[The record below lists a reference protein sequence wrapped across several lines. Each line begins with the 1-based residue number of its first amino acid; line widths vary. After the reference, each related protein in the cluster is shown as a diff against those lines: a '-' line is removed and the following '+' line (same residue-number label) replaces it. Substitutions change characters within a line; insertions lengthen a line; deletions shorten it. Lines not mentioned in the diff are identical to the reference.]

1 MLNGCEWLR
10 CILAYLEWL
19 LWDHTE
25 NESDLTCNNTT
36 FQDVY
41 LKKPPPPSTL
51 YKVWA
56 TQQDSLQQRD
66 QKKTTRCQR
75 CLWLVSGS
83 REFPR
88 DSAFSRSWCP
98 ARSWGGRLFSIV
110 GNNQDLASSFEAQS
124 PDFIVRKF
132 SQNQKLW
139 PSQTWHSPFFKLI
152 GKWSQTLTTSMLFRT
167 KFEKTPSAI
176 SFWD

>member
-83 REFPR
+83 REFSR

-98 ARSWGGRLFSIV
+98 ARSWGLRWTIVQHRGKQPRPGKLLRSTISRFYRMEVLTKPEVVTISNVTLSLF
-110 GNNQDLASSFEAQS
+110 
-124 PDFIVRKF
+124 
-132 SQNQKLW
+132 
-139 PSQTWHSPFFKLI
+139 QTHREMKPNFDYFHA
-152 GKWSQTLTTSMLFRT
+152 F
-167 KFEKTPSAI
+167 
-176 SFWD
+176 